1 MLWPYSG
8 QDGHVGF
15 KQNSLT
21 FHGERMG
28 NERHSQSDL
37 INLAFVWTARPPK
50 AKAAKARQVKEDP
63 KTQVPH
69 IFGISM
75 KFQTE

>member
-1 MLWPYSG
+1 M
-8 QDGHVGF
+8 GF

-21 FHGERMG
+21 FHGERMA

-37 INLAFVWTARPPK
+37 INLALVWTARPPK

-63 KTQVPH
+63 ETQVLH
-69 IFGISM
+69 IFGICI
-75 KFQTE
+75 KFQTK